1 MLCSVTQGGEPGP
14 NYISPGQVALGAVV
28 VLVNALV
35 SVWLKLDMHWQLAI
49 GVIRCVVQLTVLGYI
64 LVPIFTYNLWWLVL
78 LYAFFML
85 FVGCL
90 EAIQRPAYTY
100 KGMLLQ
106 TLSCL
111 GSSAGVFLCYTLLFV
126 VRTQPWWAPQYF
138 IPILGMMLGNSI
150 SGVSVGLSALL
161 EDFSVGKDRIE
172 QLLALGATRWE
183 ATQASIQRCVRV
195 ALTPILNQMNVVG
208 IVSIPGMMTGQI
220 LSGSDPSQAARY
232 QMIIM
237 FIISASTGVGAVAT
251 LMFTSFYLVD
261 MRSRLRLDRIE
272 KRNKT
277 NNWNHRLGRKIAQVF
292 APVTASMQALGKC
305 LRNVFCSCCLRRRN
319 VDKEVETE
327 PLLTSP

>member
-1 MLCSVTQGGEPGP
+1 MLCSVTQSGQDPGP
-14 NYISPGQVALGAVV
+14 NYISPGQVALGAAIVI
-28 VLVNALV
+28 VNAFV
-35 SVWLKLDMHWQLAI
+35 SVWLKLDMHWQLLV

-85 FVGCL
+85 FVGSL
-90 EAIQRPAYTY
+90 EAVQRPAYTY

-106 TLSCL
+106 TLSCV
-111 GSSAGVFLCYTLLFV
+111 GTSAGVFLSYTLLFV
-126 VRTQPWWAPQYF
+126 VRTHPWWAPQYF

-183 ATQASIQRCVRV
+183 ATQASIQRCVRM
-195 ALTPILNQMNVVG
+195 ALTPIMNQMNVVG

-237 FIISASTGVGAVAT
+237 FIIAASTGVGAVAS

-261 MRSRLRLDRIE
+261 MSSRLRLDRIH
-272 KRNKT
+272 KRDNTNK
-277 NNWNHRLGRKIAQVF
+277 WNHRLMRKIATVH
-292 APVTASMQALGKC
+292 
-305 LRNVFCSCCLRRRN
+305 
-319 VDKEVETE
+319 
-327 PLLTSP
+327 PLL